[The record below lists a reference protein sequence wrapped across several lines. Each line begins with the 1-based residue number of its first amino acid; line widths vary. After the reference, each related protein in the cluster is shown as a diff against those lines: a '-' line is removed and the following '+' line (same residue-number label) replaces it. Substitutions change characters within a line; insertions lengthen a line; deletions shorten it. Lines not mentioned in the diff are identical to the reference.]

1 MQEART
7 RSIQTL
13 NLIPK
18 LKKIIKQIKPQL
30 LNATQHIRY
39 PRNDLRVND
48 LNWTEI
54 DEIQTNS
61 LLSLCSVLTEIA
73 GCLKSCQ
80 VSVIHID
87 LRFKLTCN
95 ITRLYLM
102 LHSYPNIWVCYMNI
116 VMTDVFCPERRTKWD
131 LYESKDPRRTRAQ
144 KKQRWILWIL
154 EIRSTI
160 SRIQCGLKHEREI
173 ITVIITKLTI
183 ITHWCLI
190 RISCVSTLIR
200 WVQSNDVIHC

>member
-13 NLIPK
+13 NFKPK
-18 LKKIIKQIKPQL
+18 LKKIINQIKPQL
-30 LNATQHIRY
+30 LNDTQHIRY

-54 DEIQTNS
+54 DEIETNS
-61 LLSLCSVLTEIA
+61 LISLCSVLTEIA

-87 LRFKLTCN
+87 LSFKLTCN

-102 LHSYPNIWVCYMNI
+102 LYI
-116 VMTDVFCPERRTKWD
+116 VIQTYEDVT
-131 LYESKDPRRTRAQ
+131 
-144 KKQRWILWIL
+144 WILFKWRLIL
-154 EIRSTI
+154 NTEQSEIYTSQKIPEEPEHRRNRDESSEYWRSGAQ
-160 SRIQCGLKHEREI
+160 SAGFSAVSNMRER
-173 ITVIITKLTI
+173 L
-183 ITHWCLI
+183 L
-190 RISCVSTLIR
+190 L
-200 WVQSNDVIHC
+200 